1 MSAQLFFIDLTNRA
15 GTLCAHCV
23 RPGGRAITSTTAP
36 SALWAFDL
44 ATSVFLLLVR
54 HSINKF
60 ILCSYFERRLP

>member
-1 MSAQLFFIDLTNRA
+1 MRVKITIDKLIA
-15 GTLCAHCV
+15 VAL
-23 RPGGRAITSTTAP
+23 ITTDP